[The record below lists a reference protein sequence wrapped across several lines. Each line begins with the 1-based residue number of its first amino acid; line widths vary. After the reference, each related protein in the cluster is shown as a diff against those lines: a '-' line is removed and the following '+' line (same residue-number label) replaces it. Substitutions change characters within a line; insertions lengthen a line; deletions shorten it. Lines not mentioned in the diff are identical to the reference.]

1 MRERRRPIPPTDL
14 PADEVLVAEAQRG
27 RKAAFDVL
35 AQRYHRRATSVS
47 YRLLGDMHDALEVTQ
62 EALIRAFQKLDSL
75 EDGARFGPWFLR
87 IVTNLSLNFR
97 RDRSV
102 GGKRVSLDA
111 LPPGDP
117 SVQIPDEDG
126 RHGAGR
132 PDAALSAA
140 ELARIAEEA
149 IHALPESQRL
159 ALVLFSIEQLPQR
172 DVAAIMNCS
181 VEAVKWHVFQ
191 ARRRLREKLAEF
203 LE

>member
-1 MRERRRPIPPTDL
+1 MRQRRRPIPRPDL
-14 PADEVLVAEAQRG
+14 PADDELVGEARRG
-27 RKAAFDVL
+27 RKTAFDVL
-35 AQRYHRRATSVS
+35 ADRYHRRATSVS

-62 EALIRAFQKLDSL
+62 EALIRAYQKLDSL

-87 IVTNLSLNFR
+87 IVTNLSLNRR
-97 RDRSV
+97 RDRGV
-102 GGKRVSLDA
+102 GGRRISLDS
-111 LPPGDP
+111 LPQHDA
-117 SVQIPDEDG
+117 SIQIPDDLG
-126 RHGAGR
+126 RAGPGR
-132 PDAALSAA
+132 PDAECSAG
-140 ELARIAEEA
+140 ELALIAEAA